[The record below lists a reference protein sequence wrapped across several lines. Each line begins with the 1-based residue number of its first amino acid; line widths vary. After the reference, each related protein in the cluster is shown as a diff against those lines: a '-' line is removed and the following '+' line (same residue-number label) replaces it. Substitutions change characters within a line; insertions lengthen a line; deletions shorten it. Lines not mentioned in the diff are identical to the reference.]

1 MCLDPRHLG
10 LSILVLVAAC
20 SAGAPSPSEGEGSGR
35 RDVALGPQ
43 LDAPGTADHDDVSAA
58 ADAPASAAAPVHP
71 EIVPASDPPREGI
84 CPPAR
89 AGQPAPQG
97 DLVWTPAPL
106 GRQTVVALPS
116 APFPYRVAPYRDAS
130 VLVYLPEQFSGRGG
144 VNAVVHVHGYHDRAV
159 DSVRRHELREQLARS
174 GRDAILIAPQG
185 PEMAA
190 DMSLGRLDGRGG
202 LRRLLEDVVALLS
215 CAGLAPDAELG
226 QVVLTAHSGGYRGV
240 ANMLDRGGV
249 EVRAVHLFDALY
261 SHESSFLSFAR
272 TRGRVLRSSWVYRS
286 GTEDNNEELSRALLG
301 RRVRVSGTF
310 DAASLRLRRVT
321 IGLVR
326 ASHEGTMRAAGAYG
340 QWLEVSGLPP
350 SPEAPPVLA
359 SALHDGEAA
368 LVRWWSDPGA
378 PRREVVVEGSV
389 DGESFVELARSREG
403 RARVEARPWLRVRA
417 VGEGALVSDRYGA
430 TGSDWLVVDG
440 FDRSFGGLWSEGTHG
455 FAALVGQAL
464 GQPFSVASNEAVVAG
479 LVSLGGYDG
488 VVWMLGDE
496 GREDRVLEPYER
508 RALRRFLAGGG
519 KLIIS
524 GSGLAEGLDPNT
536 LASLGARVISPDAVG
551 MKVNGWRLGAAY
563 PPLGLDAL
571 DGGEVLWTY
580 DGGGGAAVAMGRQII
595 TVGFG
600 LENLSASRLP
610 EALSQLLAHLDG
622 EPVPDL

>member
-1 MCLDPRHLG
+1 
-10 LSILVLVAAC
+10 
-20 SAGAPSPSEGEGSGR
+20 
-35 RDVALGPQ
+35 
-43 LDAPGTADHDDVSAA
+43 
-58 ADAPASAAAPVHP
+58 
-71 EIVPASDPPREGI
+71 
-84 CPPAR
+84 
-89 AGQPAPQG
+89 
-97 DLVWTPAPL
+97 
-106 GRQTVVALPS
+106 
-116 APFPYRVAPYRDAS
+116 
-130 VLVYLPEQFSGRGG
+130 
-144 VNAVVHVHGYHDRAV
+144 
-159 DSVRRHELREQLARS
+159 
-174 GRDAILIAPQG
+174 
-185 PEMAA
+185 
-190 DMSLGRLDGRGG
+190 
-202 LRRLLEDVVALLS
+202 
-215 CAGLAPDAELG
+215 
-226 QVVLTAHSGGYRGV
+226 
-240 ANMLDRGGV
+240 
-249 EVRAVHLFDALY
+249 
-261 SHESSFLSFAR
+261 
-272 TRGRVLRSSWVYRS
+272 
-286 GTEDNNEELSRALLG
+286 
-301 RRVRVSGTF
+301 
-310 DAASLRLRRVT
+310 
-321 IGLVR
+321 
-326 ASHEGTMRAAGAYG
+326 MRAAGAYG